1 MLTFVVWLSVGDGL
15 IILSYWLCSALR
27 FFLLYWNSSVVR
39 SRRVASRQMGSINW
53 HLRVKILSIY
63 SFVIAFT
70 VFECLRLNNLLFLW
84 FPALPLGFPFNFVL
98 VNFKFH
104 LVDLEFIWLVFWLER
119 VNQVVPQLV
128 DVFKVL
134 QLNLALLKQ
143 TFLFLQFLQQLR
155 LGVAQRRVAFLKSIK
170 FFAHLLQFIFLPCII
185 QLGEFILQVLNDLV
199 LFSDTIS
206 LGFDQTAEVLGVLEQ
221 LLLAFFPVILL
232 LPEESQVASQLLVS
246 LLQLCFVFFLSLKG
260 FLKTLDFSH
269 DFVYES
275 LQVLVLSV
283 LLFFS
288 SDSVVF
294 YKWG

>member
-1 MLTFVVWLSVGDGL
+1 
-15 IILSYWLCSALR
+15 
-27 FFLLYWNSSVVR
+27 
-39 SRRVASRQMGSINW
+39 
-53 HLRVKILSIY
+53 
-63 SFVIAFT
+63 
-70 VFECLRLNNLLFLW
+70 
-84 FPALPLGFPFNFVL
+84 
-98 VNFKFH
+98 
-104 LVDLEFIWLVFWLER
+104 
-119 VNQVVPQLV
+119 
-128 DVFKVL
+128 
-134 QLNLALLKQ
+134 
-143 TFLFLQFLQQLR
+143 
-155 LGVAQRRVAFLKSIK
+155 
-170 FFAHLLQFIFLPCII
+170 
-185 QLGEFILQVLNDLV
+185 LGEFILQVLNDLV

-275 LQVLVLSV
+275 LQALVLSV